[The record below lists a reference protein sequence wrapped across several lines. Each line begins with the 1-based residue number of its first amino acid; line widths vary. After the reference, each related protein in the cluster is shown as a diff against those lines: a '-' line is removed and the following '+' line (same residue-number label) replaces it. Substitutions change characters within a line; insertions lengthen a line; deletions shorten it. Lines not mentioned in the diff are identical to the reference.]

1 MSAPKAL
8 LAAPVA
14 APPAARALT
23 RRTMLKAGALT
34 VGFALAGL
42 QTRAEGAAP
51 APRMVDPNELDS
63 FLAVDGDGTVT
74 LFCGKVDLGQGLRI
88 AMRQIAGE
96 ELGIGVDKIKYV
108 EGDTALTPDQ
118 GRTSGS
124 NGIQRG
130 GMQVRRAAATARE
143 ALIALAAQRLNMSAD
158 DLVAAEG
165 EVRPRNGPKSGGAG
179 IRFADLIG
187 TRSFNLKLNPK
198 APLKD
203 PATYTLVGKPLPRP
217 DVPAK
222 CTGAF
227 TYMQDFSL
235 PDMVHARVIRPPA
248 IGAALIAVDD
258 ASIKD
263 LPGAKVVRIKDF
275 LAVVADDEWTAVRAS
290 RALRAQWSDWSGL
303 PEQDKLAATLRAN
316 RDITD
321 EVLLTRG
328 QGAAGNPPGTNPSSA
343 NPSATI
349 TRSASYFWPMQSHGS
364 IGPSCAVADVSND
377 AATVWTASQGTHGNR
392 KTFARFLGLPE
403 KAVRLVYVEGAG
415 CYGMNGHEDAA
426 ADAAILSRAV
436 GRPVRV
442 QWSREDEH
450 GWDPKGPPQLLDISG
465 AVDPSG
471 RILAWRTEMWL
482 PQTTRG
488 LPDIPLLAPAAA
500 GLDDV
505 RGLQPGLISQ
515 NADPPYAA
523 DSVAVLVHWLKDAP
537 LRPAPIRSPGKPANC
552 FAVESFTDEL
562 AAAAGLDPV
571 EFRLRGLEDK
581 RGVEVIRRAAALM
594 NWQSRPS
601 PSPDRNAALTHGRG
615 FAYVHYKHSES
626 YVAMGMEVAVE
637 RASGRIKVERIA
649 CAFDCGQ
656 IINPDGARA
665 QVEGSILQT
674 LSRALMEEV
683 QFDRARVTSVDW
695 SSYPILRFPDVP
707 RLDIALIDRPT
718 EPPVGAGEAAC
729 TTVAAALANA
739 VFDATGAR
747 LRTVPFTPER
757 VKATLD
763 GV

>member
-1 MSAPKAL
+1 MPAL
-8 LAAPVA
+8 TPSIATPV
-14 APPAARALT
+14 AARALT
-23 RRTMLKAGALT
+23 RRTMLKGGALT
-34 VGFALAGL
+34 VGFAFAGFSASA
-42 QTRAEGAAP
+42 QSAA
-51 APRMVDPNELDS
+51 AARMLDSNELDS
-63 FLAVDGDGTVT
+63 FLALDGDGTVT

-96 ELGIGVDKIKYV
+96 ELGIGVDKIKYI
-108 EGDTALTPDQ
+108 EGDTELTPDQ

-130 GMQVRRAAATARE
+130 GMQIRRAAATARE
-143 ALIALAAQRLNMSAD
+143 ALIALAAQRLNVSAG
-158 DLVAAEG
+158 DLVAADG
-165 EVRPRNGPKSGGAG
+165 EVRPKNGGVGL
-179 IRFADLIG
+179 RFADLIG
-187 TRSFNLKLNPK
+187 TNSFGTKSFNLKLNPK

-222 CTGAF
+222 CTGSF

-248 IGAALIAVDD
+248 IGAKLVAFDE
-258 ASIKD
+258 ASIKN
-263 LPGAKVVRIKDF
+263 LPGAKVVRVNDF
-275 LAVVADDEWTAVRAS
+275 LAVIAADEWTAVRAA

-303 PEQDKLAATLRAN
+303 PEQDKLAAILRAKT
-316 RDITD
+316 DLTD
-321 EVLLTRG
+321 EMLVSRG
-328 QGAAGNPPGTNPSSA
+328 GELAGNYGA
-343 NPSATI
+343 L

-364 IGPSCAVADVSND
+364 IGPSCAVADVNKE

-392 KTFARFLGLPE
+392 KTFARFLRLPE
-403 KAVRLVYVEGAG
+403 DRVRLIYLDGAG

-426 ADAAILSRAV
+426 ADAAILSQAIGRA
-436 GRPVRV
+436 VRV

-450 GWDPKGPPQLLDISG
+450 GWDPKGPPQLLDLSG
-465 AVDPSG
+465 AVDSTG
-471 RILAWRTEMWL
+471 RIREWRTEMWL
-482 PQTTRG
+482 PQTTKG
-488 LPDIPLLAPAAA
+488 LPDVPLLGPAAA

-523 DSVAVLVHWLKDAP
+523 DKVEVLAHWLKDAP

-562 AAAAGLDPV
+562 AAAARFDPV
-571 EFRLRGLEDK
+571 EFRLRGLQDQ
-581 RGVEVIRRAAALM
+581 RGAEAIRRAAALM

-601 PSPDRNAALTHGRG
+601 PGPNRNAALARGRG

-637 RASGRIKVERIA
+637 RASGRIKVERVA

-683 QFDRARVTSVDW
+683 KFDRSRVTSLDW

-707 RLDIALIDRPT
+707 KLDIALIDRST
-718 EPPVGAGEAAC
+718 DPPVGAGEAAC

-747 LRTVPFTPER
+747 LRTVPFTPQR

>member
-1 MSAPKAL
+1 MSAFTAP
-8 LAAPVA
+8 LAP
-14 APPAARALT
+14 RALT
-23 RRTMLKAGALT
+23 RRQMLKAGTLT
-34 VGFALAGL
+34 VSFALAGL
-42 QTRAEGAAP
+42 QTHAEGTTP
-51 APRMVDPNELDS
+51 APRMLDPNELDS

-96 ELGIGVDKIKYV
+96 ELGISVEKINYV

-130 GMQVRRAAATARE
+130 GMQIRRAAATARE
-143 ALIALAAQRLNMSAD
+143 ALIALAAQRLNMAAE
-158 DLVAAEG
+158 DLVAADG
-165 EVRPRNGPKSGGAG
+165 EVRPKNGGAG

-198 APLKD
+198 ASLKN
-203 PATYTLVGKPLPRP
+203 PATYTLVGRPLPRP

-222 CTGAF
+222 CTGTF

-235 PDMVHARVIRPPA
+235 PDMMHARVIRPPA
-248 IGAALIAVDD
+248 IGAKLVAVDEV
-258 ASIKD
+258 SIKN

-290 RALRAQWSDWSGL
+290 RALRAQWTSWLGL
-303 PEQDKLAATLRAN
+303 PEQDKLAATLRGD

-321 EVLLTRG
+321 EVLVARG
-328 QGAAGNPPGTNPSSA
+328 QGAVGNPPGA
-343 NPSATI
+343 M
-349 TRSASYFWPMQSHGS
+349 TRSATYFWPMQSHAS
-364 IGPSCAVADVSND
+364 IGPSCAVADVTDDS
-377 AATVWTASQGTHGNR
+377 ATVWTASQGTHGNR

-403 KAVRLVYVEGAG
+403 EAVRLIYLDGAG

-426 ADAAILSRAV
+426 ADAAILARAV

-523 DSVAVLVHWLKDAP
+523 DNVQVLVHWLKDTP

-571 EFRLRGLEDK
+571 EFRLRGLEDE
-581 RGVEVIRRAAALM
+581 RGAEVIRRTAALM

-601 PSPDRNAALTHGRG
+601 PSPNRNAALAHGRG
-615 FAYVHYKHSES
+615 FASVHYKHSES

-637 RASGRIKVERIA
+637 RSSGRIKVERVA

-683 QFDRARVTSVDW
+683 QFDRSRVTSVDW

-707 RLDIALIDRPT
+707 KLDIVLIDRPA
-718 EPPVGAGEAAC
+718 EPPLGAGEAAC

-757 VKATLD
+757 VKATLN